1 MLKMKYSKDDILQML
16 ISQYHFQTEFDPVV
30 IKGMEPNYEFTI
42 FEWRDACDLLNP
54 TELAEIYH
62 KTFKIKR
69 PISELENILKDEDK
83 NTLSEFC
90 EYISQYAERK
100 SIEPIKLLGQNCQ
113 TASIFRTL
121 KQNLTEQGAD
131 TTDLKPSTKI
141 NEFFLKSD
149 GILFD
154 EVNRI
159 APGTMTEF
167 EYKANKIELIGNKVL
182 FISIVFAI
190 GFWSIWFFHWLLLLP
205 IAIGIMI
212 YQIGVKKEPEKINIG
227 GFDNFRELIYGM
239 EKQLKKAST

>member
-1 MLKMKYSKDDILQML
+1 MKYSKDDILQML

-69 PISELENILKDEDK
+69 PISELENILKEEDK

-90 EYISQYAERK
+90 EYISQYAERN